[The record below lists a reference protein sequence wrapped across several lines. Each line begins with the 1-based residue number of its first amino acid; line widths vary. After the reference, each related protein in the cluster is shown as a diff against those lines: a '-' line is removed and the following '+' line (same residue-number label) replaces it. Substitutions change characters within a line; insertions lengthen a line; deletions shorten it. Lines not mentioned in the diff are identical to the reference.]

1 MSDSGTTNAAGSADS
16 GTGPLHDLLVDSFER
31 VHGLVEGLTYGLS
44 PAVATWRVDDGS
56 NSIAWLLWHLTR
68 VQDDHVAGLAGVE
81 QVWPR
86 WRDDFALP
94 FGPWATGY
102 GQSPDET
109 AGVRADAR
117 LLAGYHADVHAM
129 TLRYLGGVAADGGEA
144 ELARVVD
151 DAWDPPVT
159 AGVRL
164 VSVIGDTLQHLGQ
177 AAYVKGLAERAGV
190 R

>member
-1 MSDSGTTNAAGSADS
+1 MSDPGTQ
-16 GTGPLHDLLVDSFER
+16 GTGPLHDLLVDSFQR
-31 VHGLVEGLTYGLS
+31 VRGLVEGLTHGLS
-44 PAVATWRVDDGS
+44 PAVATWRADDGS

-68 VQDDHVAGLAGVE
+68 VQDDHVAGLAGTP
-81 QVWPR
+81 QVWPQ
-86 WRDDFALP
+86 WRDRFALP

-109 AGVRADAR
+109 GEVRAGAD
-117 LLAGYHADVHAM
+117 LLAGYHADVHAL
-129 TLRYLGGVAADGGEA
+129 TLRYLDRIGTDGGEA

-151 DAWDPPVT
+151 EDWNPPVT

-164 VSVIGDTLQHLGQ
+164 VSVVGDTLQHLGQ

-190 R
+190 A